1 MKIPP
6 DALIAAEK
14 ITHYLLVQRPWDDK
28 SRFLA
33 QAGFH
38 KENPEALIGALRE
51 LAAGVDAIDDGTNEY
66 GEFLRTDGEILGPNG
81 PSVGGNRDIV
91 SPAPRQTSAVRDA
104 QAQKRETSM
113 KMPLYERVALS
124 RDLDE
129 HGLKKG
135 DVAVL
140 VDHVPHPEGGEEG
153 CLLEVFNAL
162 GESIA
167 VIAVRASDVEPMN
180 ADEVLAVRHF
190 AQAG

>member
-1 MKIPP
+1 
-6 DALIAAEK
+6 
-14 ITHYLLVQRPWDDK
+14 
-28 SRFLA
+28 
-33 QAGFH
+33 
-38 KENPEALIGALRE
+38 
-51 LAAGVDAIDDGTNEY
+51 
-66 GEFLRTDGEILGPNG
+66 
-81 PSVGGNRDIV
+81 
-91 SPAPRQTSAVRDA
+91 
-104 QAQKRETSM
+104 M

-129 HGLKKG
+129 YGLKKG

-167 VIAVRASDVEPMN
+167 VIAVRASDVEPIN

-190 AQAG
+190 AQAVIDS

>member
-1 MKIPP
+1 
-6 DALIAAEK
+6 
-14 ITHYLLVQRPWDDK
+14 
-28 SRFLA
+28 
-33 QAGFH
+33 
-38 KENPEALIGALRE
+38 
-51 LAAGVDAIDDGTNEY
+51 
-66 GEFLRTDGEILGPNG
+66 
-81 PSVGGNRDIV
+81 
-91 SPAPRQTSAVRDA
+91 
-104 QAQKRETSM
+104 M

-140 VDHVPHPEGGEEG
+140 VDHVPHPERGEEG

-162 GESIA
+162 GESIV
-167 VIAVRASDVEPMN
+167 VIAVRASDVEPIN